1 MAILVVGS
9 GGREHALA
17 WALAQEDRT
26 TTLFCAPGNP
36 GIASVATCI
45 PCSPLDV
52 DALAGEAARRRIA
65 LTIVGP
71 EAPLAAGL
79 VDAFAA
85 RGLRAFGPTRDAA
98 AIESSKIFMKTLC
111 RRYEIPTA
119 AARTFDDAG
128 RALEYVRSAARPLV
142 VKADGL
148 AAGKGVVMARTP
160 AEAAEAV
167 EGMMR
172 GRRFGDAG
180 TRVVI
185 EEWLEGREV
194 SVFGLSDGTHVVP
207 LLPARDY
214 KRLRDGDR
222 GPNTGGMGGYAPAS
236 FVDDAVLGRITN
248 EILEPAVWAMKQEG
262 RPFRG
267 VLFAG
272 LMLTGDG
279 PRVLEFNARFGD
291 PEAQLLMPLLAS
303 GLRDAAEAAL
313 EGRADRWAPRWRPGC
328 TVCVTLC
335 AAGYPE
341 RPATGMPIDGVD
353 AAQAVD
359 GVLVFHAGTAYS
371 GHAEPSARAPS
382 GGHAGGDDANAVRGG
397 RLAAAGGRILNVVGT
412 GATLEEARDRAYR
425 AAARITFDG
434 KTFRRDIAGQGTP
447 GVLEPKAVAAGSS
460 GRASRTCRPAAES
473 AGGPPSGG
481 PPAYSEVTDA

>member
-1 MAILVVGS
+1 MAVLVVGS

-17 WALAQEDRT
+17 WALVQEDRT
-26 TTLFCAPGNP
+26 TTPFCAPGNP

-45 PCSPLDV
+45 PCSPLDFET
-52 DALAGEAARRRIA
+52 LAAEVSRRDID

-85 RGLRAFGPTRDAA
+85 RGLRVFGPTRAAA

-119 AARTFDDAG
+119 EARTFDHIAP
-128 RALEYVRSAARPLV
+128 ALEYVRRAGRPLV

-148 AAGKGVVMARTP
+148 AAGKGVVMARS
-160 AEAAEAV
+160 ADDAAAAV
-167 EGMMR
+167 EEMMT

-180 TRVVI
+180 ARVVI

-194 SVFGLSDGTHVVP
+194 SVFGLSDGAHVVP

-214 KRLRDGDR
+214 KRLLDGDR
-222 GPNTGGMGGYAPAS
+222 GPNTGSMGGFAPVPAADS
-236 FVDDAVLGRITN
+236 TLLGRITD
-248 EILEPAVWAMKQEG
+248 EILEPAVWAMAQEG
-262 RPFRG
+262 RPYRG

-272 LMLTGDG
+272 LMLTAGG

-303 GLRDAAEAAL
+303 GLRDAAEAVLA
-313 EGRADRWAPRWRPGC
+313 GRVDRWVPRWHAAS

-335 AAGYPE
+335 ASGYPE
-341 RPATGMPIDGVD
+341 RPRTGMPIDGVE
-353 AAQAVD
+353 AAAALP

-371 GHAEPSARAPS
+371 EHGVPASRAPS
-382 GGHAGGDDANAVRGG
+382 SDRARVDDANAAPDG
-397 RLAAAGGRILNVVGT
+397 RLAVSGGRVLNVVGT
-412 GATLEEARDRAYR
+412 GPTLEDARDRAYR
-425 AAARITFDG
+425 AAGVISFEG
-434 KTFRRDIAGQGTP
+434 KTFRRDIGYDET
-447 GVLEPKAVAAGSS
+447 VAHEF
-460 GRASRTCRPAAES
+460 R
-473 AGGPPSGG
+473 
-481 PPAYSEVTDA
+481 EVTQA

>member
-1 MAILVVGS
+1 MSVLVIGS

-26 TTLFCAPGNP
+26 TTPFCAPGNP
-36 GIASVATCI
+36 GIASVATCLA
-45 PCSPLDV
+45 CSPLDF
-52 DALAGEAARRRIA
+52 DALAGEAVRREIA

-85 RGLRAFGPTRDAA
+85 RGLRAFGPTRGAA
-98 AIESSKIFMKTLC
+98 AIESSKIFMKSLC

-119 AARTFDDAG
+119 QARTFDNVVP
-128 RALEYVRSAARPLV
+128 ALAYIRQADRPLV

-148 AAGKGVVMARTP
+148 AAGKGVVMARS
-160 AEAAEAV
+160 ADEAAAAV
-167 EGMMR
+167 EEMMA

-180 TRVVI
+180 ARVVV

-194 SVFGLSDGTHVVP
+194 SVFGLSDGTHVAP

-214 KRLRDGDR
+214 KRLLDGDR
-222 GPNTGGMGGYAPAS
+222 GPNTGSMGGYAPAPA
-236 FVDDAVLGRITN
+236 VDDAMLGRITD
-248 EILEPAVWAMKQEG
+248 EILEPAIWAMAQEG
-262 RPFRG
+262 RPYRG

-272 LMLTGDG
+272 LMLTAAG

-313 EGRADRWAPRWRPGC
+313 EGRVDRWAPRWHPGY
-328 TVCVTLC
+328 TLCVTLC

-341 RPATGMPIDGVD
+341 RPRSGMPIGGIE
-353 AAQAVD
+353 AAQALP
-359 GVLVFHAGTAYS
+359 GVLVFHAGTAMRD
-371 GHAEPSARAPS
+371 GRLVVS
-382 GGHAGGDDANAVRGG
+382 GGRV
-397 RLAAAGGRILNVVGT
+397 LNVVAAGQ
-412 GATLEEARDRAYR
+412 TLEEARDRAYR
-425 AAARITFDG
+425 AAALINFEG
-434 KTFRRDIAGQGTP
+434 KTIRRDIGSDET
-447 GVLEPKAVAAGSS
+447 VTHDVAHDV
-460 GRASRTCRPAAES
+460 R
-473 AGGPPSGG
+473 
-481 PPAYSEVTDA
+481 EVTQA